1 MAKFDMII
9 QAKTLGQAGIK
20 RMGNSMQGL
29 QGRLKNVRMAA
40 LSVNTAF
47 KAMAVILTA
56 GAVTRFAKGA
66 INQADAFGK
75 LSRQTGIA
83 ANTLQSYVNAGKLA
97 GVEQTTIEKSL
108 RRLAQSQREADQ
120 GIKTYTDSYEAL
132 GINVRDSNGNL
143 KSSEILLGDIAEEFK
158 GMQNGATKAAIAME
172 IFGRSGSQLIPLL
185 NEGREE
191 LEKWNY
197 QTSEEFSQ
205 NAEYFNDQLTM
216 LGFGFDGFRKQL
228 ADELLPALN
237 SIMEAFR
244 ELFSTEN
251 DWEGL
256 FEVIGVGVRILSF
269 GLLSSVVAIEE
280 IGNTLTF
287 YIKRLNQFRKG
298 DFKGMDQ
305 SMLDGQKRF
314 GDRYKRNKGLFDAI
328 IGGEAKAP
336 KSYFEEGTE
345 EVNLLDTQL
354 NKTFGGAMQAKIK
367 SFAETIKNVGSQVGD
382 VVVKSFKSMEDSLVT
397 FVRTGTLSFKKL
409 ADSIINDMIR
419 IAIRQAIIAPIL
431 GGFGDIFSKSTKKIG
446 PKLPATP
453 RASGGP
459 VSSGSPYLVGEKGPE
474 IFIPNKSGKIAPNS
488 SIGNTVINV
497 SVNAQ
502 GTEVQGNEAQGQS
515 LGRVIA
521 SAIQVELSKQSRP
534 GGILSPA

>member
-521 SAIQVELSKQSRP
+521 SAIQVELIKQSRP